1 VILQIL
7 YGSSLK
13 KRVRMN
19 LYIRGSLHDEAVKM
33 IKELALIVPEV
44 RYVGWDIALTDKGW
58 VLIEGNDK
66 GMFVGIQKTTQKG
79 FRPVINRILNELDL
93 SL

>member
-1 VILQIL
+1 
-7 YGSSLK
+7 
-13 KRVRMN
+13 MN